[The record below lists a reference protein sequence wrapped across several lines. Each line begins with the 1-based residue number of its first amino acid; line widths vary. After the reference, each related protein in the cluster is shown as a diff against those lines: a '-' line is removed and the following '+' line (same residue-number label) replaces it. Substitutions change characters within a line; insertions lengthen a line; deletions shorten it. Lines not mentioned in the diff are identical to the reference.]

1 MDLQKQKRANEL
13 MELIDK
19 KDKLIEKVKN
29 SIETYGLDAEIYKNT
44 LAKAKQVVIDRLES
58 EKQRFV
64 DEFEAL

>member
-1 MDLQKQKRANEL
+1 MDLQKQRRANEL

-19 KDKLIEKVKN
+19 KDKLIEMVK
-29 SIETYGLDAEIYKNT
+29 SSVVTYGLDAEIYKNT

-58 EKQRFV
+58 EKQKFV